1 MENSKI
7 PAHVAIIMDGNG
19 RWAKNKGLPRTRGHL
34 EGVKRVE
41 EVIKEAARLGIRV
54 LTLYTFSTENWDRPR
69 TEISLLMNTLTS
81 VLKKKLDTLKKNN
94 IRFQTIGRRDPIPK
108 RVLKSIE
115 QVTQETRDNTGLIVN
130 LAFNYG
136 SRAEIIDAVKK
147 IAGQAKEGKL
157 EIDEINEEIIS
168 GALYTRGLPDPDLL
182 IRTSGEQRI
191 SNFLLW
197 QCSYTEFYFTQE
209 LWPNFTKDKLKEAVE
224 EYQKRDRRYGAVGV
238 IPSG

>member
-1 MENSKI
+1 M

-81 VLKKKLDTLKKNN
+81 ALKKKLDTLKKNN

-115 QVTQETRDNTGLIVN
+115 QVTEETRDNTGLIVN

-136 SRAEIIDAVKK
+136 SRAEIIDAVKN
-147 IAGQAKEGKL
+147 IAGQAKEGIL
-157 EIDEINEEIIS
+157 DIDEINEEIIS

-224 EYQKRDRRYGAVGV
+224 EYQKRERRYGAVGV